1 VKALLEAA
9 GHEGMVP
16 VAEQY
21 EPDGTFP
28 TVSFPNPEEKGA
40 LDLAVATARRVDAD
54 LIVAN
59 DPDADRLAAMLPMAG
74 EWRALSGN
82 DLGCLLGDYV
92 LRFQPR
98 EPRPI
103 VVSSIVSSPMLARV
117 AAGHGARH
125 ESTLTGFKWIVNAGL
140 ALEADGAGRFV
151 YGYEEALGYTIGQ
164 VVRDK
169 DGMSAALVLCDLVET
184 LRREGRTVWDRL
196 AEIWSET
203 GVWASAQHSVIAQG
217 VDGVDRL
224 RESVSRLAES
234 PPAEVGGVAVIG
246 VTDYRAGAG
255 ERLSWLG
262 AQELIELRLGDGGR
276 VMLRPSGTEPKLK
289 VYVDLTEPLAS
300 DPIPQ
305 QAALTARAGEMAAG
319 VGVLLGG

>member
-1 VKALLEAA
+1 
-9 GHEGMVP
+9 MVP

-40 LDLAVATARRVDAD
+40 LDLAVATARRVEAD

-74 EWRALSGN
+74 EWRALGGN

-92 LRFQPR
+92 LRFQPPD
-98 EPRPI
+98 PRPI

-117 AAGHGARH
+117 AARHGARH

-140 ALEADGAGRFV
+140 ALEAGGAGRFV

-184 LRREGRTVWDRL
+184 LRREGQTVWDRL
-196 AEIWSET
+196 TEIWSET
-203 GVWASAQHSVIAQG
+203 GLWASAQHSVTADGAEG
-217 VDGVDRL
+217 VQRL
-224 RESVSRLAES
+224 RESASRLAGS
-234 PPAEVGGVAVIG
+234 PPAAVGDLAVTGI
-246 VTDYRAGAG
+246 TDFRAGAG
-255 ERLSWLG
+255 ERPPWLG
-262 AQELIELRLGDGGR
+262 AQELIEIRFGDHGR

-289 VYVDLTEPLAS
+289 VYVDLTEPLES

-305 QAALTARAGEMAAG
+305 QAALTARAGEMASE